1 MAVLIIEG
9 AAGLMKVA
17 ANLTEASA
25 GLKKEV
31 RLALREACKPVVT
44 NIKAA
49 MMAEQLPAKWT
60 QGGGG
65 HAKGGGGG
73 QRVQAALG
81 RRKKAGPMTEKQ
93 TRALAAK
100 SGLRMTIAA
109 SVGINVGLN
118 PKAPY
123 VKIRVNTGKLPENQ
137 RGLPKAIEKRFWRH
151 PVYGNS
157 KSWVQQSGQP
167 FFYSTI
173 ERALPQIE
181 TKVAAVATEFIKR
194 TAGRPVV

>member
-17 ANLTEASA
+17 AHMTEASA

-31 RLALREACKPVVT
+31 RLALREACKPVVSD
-44 NIKAA
+44 IKAA

-60 QGGGG
+60 SGGGG
-65 HAKGGGGG
+65 HAAGGGSG
-73 QRVQAALG
+73 QRLQASLG
-81 RRKKAGPMTEKQ
+81 RRKRPVSEKSM
-93 TRALAAK
+93 RRMAAS
-100 SGLRMTIAA
+100 SGLRETIAA

-123 VKIRVNTGKLPENQ
+123 VKIRVNTGRLPENQ

-151 PVYGNS
+151 PVYGN
-157 KSWVQQSGQP
+157 KNAWVQQSGQP
-167 FFYSTI
+167 FFYSNIQKRVPEI
-173 ERALPQIE
+173 EA
-181 TKVAAVATEFIKR
+181 KVAAVATKFILE